1 MSEVGRKKSP
11 QRSKDQ
17 LQEAL
22 QYGAKKS
29 GIFEVKCH
37 MENGRKELI
46 HIFFCFVFTRH
57 QKELIVTA
65 IARIFSALFP
75 EALFFSDFSFLF

>member
-1 MSEVGRKKSP
+1 VSEVGRKKSP

-65 IARIFSALFP
+65 IARIFSA
-75 EALFFSDFSFLF
+75 